1 MGKQIRRTLRPG
13 PTLDRAGTG
22 LAHLARHDQDRSGP
36 RAVPLRDERRPSVPR
51 HRRLGLGLG
60 LGRTPDVARAAAR
73 SRPRLALFQLA
84 RDVPGQAREHASKGT
99 RLPPRLSRAD
109 EQLARR
115 VVGLES
121 ARHRV
126 RLVRLVVRR
135 S

>member
-60 LGRTPDVARAAAR
+60 RAPDVARAAAR

-109 EQLARR
+109 EQLARG